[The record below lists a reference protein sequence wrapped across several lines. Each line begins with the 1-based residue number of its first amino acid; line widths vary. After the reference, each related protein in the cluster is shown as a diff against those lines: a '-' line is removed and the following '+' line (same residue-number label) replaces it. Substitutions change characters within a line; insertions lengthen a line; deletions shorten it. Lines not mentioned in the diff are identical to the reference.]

1 MNPRCNVTKM
11 YSWPLKDGIGNLPV
25 RSAAVHWDRCIV
37 LTKVSREEGEEA
49 RRLDRRK
56 DRGKMEG
63 RGSAG
68 KSSSSKSSQ
77 SFKKAMRR
85 RDLQERE
92 AADKPR
98 A

>member
-1 MNPRCNVTKM
+1 MNPWCKGTEI
-11 YSWPLKDGIGNLPV
+11 YSRPLNDGIGNLPV
-25 RSAAVHWDRCIV
+25 RSATVHLDRCIV
-37 LTKVSREEGEEA
+37 LTRVSREEGDEA

-56 DRGKMEG
+56 DRGKMERG
-63 RGSAG
+63 GSAG

-85 RDLQERE
+85 RDLRERG